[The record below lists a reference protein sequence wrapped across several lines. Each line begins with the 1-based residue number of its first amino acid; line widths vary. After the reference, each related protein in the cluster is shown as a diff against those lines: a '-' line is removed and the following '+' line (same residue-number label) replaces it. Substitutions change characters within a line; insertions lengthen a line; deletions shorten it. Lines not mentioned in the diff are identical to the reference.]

1 MSGWEYD
8 SRKQGLATV
17 FFDYEI
23 EALHLLW
30 TKTGEHLSSREV
42 WQHVSAKMQI
52 SRASIIN
59 SLNRMV
65 KSGVLDYQETTGK
78 GGHKGLYA
86 VTKSEDELRK
96 QIAHELST
104 SIKQNLS

>member
-1 MSGWEYD
+1 MSGWGYD
-8 SRKQGLATV
+8 SKKQGLETV

-30 TKTGEHLSSREV
+30 SKKGEHLSSREV
-42 WQHVSAKMQI
+42 WQHVSNKVQI

-65 KSGVLDYQETTGK
+65 KSGILDYTETTGK
-78 GGHKGLYA
+78 GGHRGLYA
-86 VTKSEDELRK
+86 VTKTETEMRKHIAEELIK
-96 QIAHELST
+96 
-104 SIKQNLS
+104 SIKQNLA

>member
-30 TKTGEHLSSREV
+30 SRSGEHLSSREV
-42 WQHVSAKMQI
+42 WQHVNGKMKI

-59 SLNRMV
+59 SLNRMA
-65 KSGVLDYQETTGK
+65 KSGVLDYTETTGK
-78 GGHKGLYA
+78 GGHRGLYA
-86 VTKSEDELRK
+86 VTKSEVELRK
-96 QIAHELST
+96 QIAHELET
-104 SIKQNLS
+104 SIKQNLA